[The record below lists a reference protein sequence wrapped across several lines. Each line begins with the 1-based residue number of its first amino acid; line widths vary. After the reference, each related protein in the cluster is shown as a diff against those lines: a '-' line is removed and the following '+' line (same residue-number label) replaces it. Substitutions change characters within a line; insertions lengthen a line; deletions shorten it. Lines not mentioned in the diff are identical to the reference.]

1 MQQHLLLKI
10 GLFFLGLQLLSC
22 EGQTPLPQ
30 RELIDSMDFFFEEAS
45 GEIPTFISINSQE
58 DGKHIYTFSPVA
70 SETHQVSIPQN
81 FQAEAYTIS
90 YISDANYTY
99 LGKKVMV
106 RTFRD
111 IRTKSIVHSAPD
123 EFSFDYKKLTITSSR
138 PIEAFI
144 NGPGGNYYNKI
155 APDGLSAKLELGVT
169 SLSGRGR
176 VIIAKLQDENAYRY
190 YSFEDPMLYPGD
202 SLDISTFS
210 TVNQVQEISL
220 DNKVRSG
227 RMAYY
232 TLYPSQQK
240 LGKIYDSYKM
250 GFTPGFPL
258 ISGDFTYLSTG
269 DFLDEDGRRGIFV
282 SKGIEQKLKPLDFNI
297 DVSDPTFSGFQQNIS
312 AVDIQANSF
321 QGEHY
326 FWHHFDGIWEGF
338 QVIKP
343 ELSQE
348 VLDKFPDL
356 AKDSELYASTL
367 LRKKPGPDIAY
378 DDLVLPGNRF
388 FFSFY
393 QSSPAYPY
401 YTKEGDLFLM
411 EATVI
416 KF

>member
-1 MQQHLLLKI
+1 MLAKTLILTGSLLWS
-10 GLFFLGLQLLSC
+10 LFILSC
-22 EGQTPLPQ
+22 EGPMPTPEK
-30 RELIDSMDFFFEEAS
+30 ELIDSIDFLFEESS
-45 GEIPTFISINSQE
+45 GEIPSFISINSQE

-70 SETHQVSIPQN
+70 SEPHQVSIPQN
-81 FQAEAYTIS
+81 LQAEAYTIS
-90 YISDANYTY
+90 YISDASYTY

-111 IRTKSIVHSAPD
+111 IRTKSIVHAAPD
-123 EFSFDYKKLTITSSR
+123 EFTYDYKKLTITSSS

-176 VIIAKLQDENAYRY
+176 VIIAKLQNENAYRY
-190 YSFEDPMLYPGD
+190 YSFEDPMRYPGD
-202 SLDISTFS
+202 SLDISSFS
-210 TVNQVQEISL
+210 SVNQLQEISL

-232 TLYPSQQK
+232 TLYPHQQK

-258 ISGDFTYLSTG
+258 ISGDFTYFSTG
-269 DFLDEDGRRGIFV
+269 DFFDEDGRRGIFV
-282 SKGIEQKLKPLDFNI
+282 SKGIEQELKPLDFHI
-297 DVSDPTFSGFQQNIS
+297 DVSDPTFSTFQQEVS

-338 QVIKP
+338 QVMKP
-343 ELSQE
+343 ELAQE

-356 AKDSELYASTL
+356 AKDADLYASTL
-367 LRKKPGPDIAY
+367 LRKKPGPDIVY
-378 DDLVLPGNRF
+378 DELVLPNNRF

-401 YTKEGDLFLM
+401 YTKEGEIFLM